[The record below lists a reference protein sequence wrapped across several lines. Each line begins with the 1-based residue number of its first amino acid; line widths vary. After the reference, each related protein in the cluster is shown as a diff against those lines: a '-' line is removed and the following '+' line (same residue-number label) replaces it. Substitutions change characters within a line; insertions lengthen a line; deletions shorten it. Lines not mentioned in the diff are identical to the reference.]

1 VNRRRFIRLAAPLVA
16 APVSLSAAC
25 FSELQARTGAEY
37 DAYLSAA
44 NAQILTPV
52 TAPAKL
58 SGRDPSL
65 WNLNANR
72 PDGIL
77 SVDQGVVLHW
87 AGAIQLPLPSTAKFQ
102 QLLQSYERYT
112 TWYAPFIHRSRAT
125 ELPPASGGQKRWR
138 VVSTLHDVFEKPALF
153 IPDQHFAF
161 EVTSVAEFHQIGTT
175 LVITNHAEKIQES
188 ASGNPEL
195 ADSRHKD
202 NDLLRP
208 DYGHGILWR
217 SDTFWRAV
225 PSGSDSLYAEY
236 HSISLARSLDAIGA
250 MSPCAILRLPGI
262 RNKAL
267 EAMTSRPRRILATVL
282 RQTRAAADQFT
293 L

>member
-1 VNRRRFIRLAAPLVA
+1 MGRGH
-16 APVSLSAAC
+16 S
-25 FSELQARTGAEY
+25 
-37 DAYLSAA
+37 
-44 NAQILTPV
+44 
-52 TAPAKL
+52 APAAVDSEIRAPAPEL
-58 SGRDPSL
+58 RPVHEMVCPFYPSSQRDR
-65 WNLNANR
+65 AFAE
-72 PDGIL
+72 
-77 SVDQGVVLHW
+77 LH
-87 AGAIQLPLPSTAKFQ
+87 
-102 QLLQSYERYT
+102 
-112 TWYAPFIHRSRAT
+112 
-125 ELPPASGGQKRWR
+125 GQKRWR

-153 IPDQHFAF
+153 VPDQHFAF
-161 EVTSVAEFHQIGTT
+161 EVASFAEFHQIGTT
-175 LVITNHAEKIQES
+175 LVVTNHAEKIQES

-195 ADSRHKD
+195 ADSRRKN

-250 MSPCAILRLPGI
+250 SSPCAILRLPGI

-267 EAMTSRPRRILATVL
+267 EAMTSRPRRIVATVL
-282 RQTRAAADQFT
+282 RQARTAAEQFT